1 MAIGLIGSVGKPE
14 QVVPYVDYDITVV
27 AQTGGQDN
35 WKAYAAGGTNCYVYD
50 LPVADIPNA
59 DISLDTDFA
68 ILPRGTITATLLE
81 NFSNIN
87 AAEVTTIDNATVL
100 RLYSMSGKPSVD
112 ITITLRK
119 YNQ

>member
-14 QVVPYVDYDITVV
+14 QVVPYVDHDITVV

-50 LPVADIPNA
+50 LPVSDIPNS
-59 DISLDTDFA
+59 DITLDTDFA
-68 ILPRGTITATLLE
+68 ILPRGTITSTLLE